1 MPLIGRTGKLTATTV
16 VSAPRGIIA
25 TVFDPKAPPPGRA
38 SDTRLL
44 GPAGVGNPANMKP
57 ARMAQITG
65 NPPLSFEFPFGLT
78 NFSHDGGS
86 VQYDEVGRPLQL
98 PLLRASSAAL
108 HTVSFDF
115 ILAGRSDGLAQ
126 PVDDPIAVLHTFVA
140 MDNSVIFV
148 NVHQIMTSTVRSWK
162 IESMS
167 VSVERVN
174 DQGQATLARVSMS
187 CKESSESLDR
197 FLSLPKFT
205 YKQIKEKPGGGT
217 EAEKNRA
224 RSLKTLTEFLNKLK
238 GQYQEPGAKA
248 KEEIQADLDAFL
260 KYNAF
265 AVQEYLRKIGT
276 GTRDGNARDFLL
288 ALQTHLY
295 SIATDRSA
303 VPGVTYKG

>member
-205 YKQIKEKPGGGT
+205 YKQIKERPGGGGEDT
-217 EAEKNRA
+217 KPDNLSIET
-224 RSLKTLTEFLNKLK
+224 LKRFINKLVGGDK
-238 GQYQEPGAKA
+238 GLSVDALAK
-248 KEEIQADLDAFL
+248 IQADLSALLKLNKFEVDRYIDQYSTGQRAGDA
-260 KYNAF
+260 KS
-265 AVQEYLRKIGT
+265 
-276 GTRDGNARDFLL
+276 FLL
-288 ALQTHLY
+288 DIQ
-295 SIATDRSA
+295 SA
-303 VPGVTYKG
+303 VKKAAPEKSVIPNLTYTG

>member
-16 VSAPRGIIA
+16 VTAPRGIIA

-38 SDTRLL
+38 SDPRLL
-44 GPAGVGNPANMKP
+44 GPAGVGNPANVKP

-205 YKQIKEKPGGGT
+205 YKQIKEKPGGGG
-217 EAEKNRA
+217 EDKNPENL
-224 RSLKTLTEFLNKLK
+224 SIETLKRFLSKLVGQGKGLTDAKKAQIQVDLSELVKLNKFEVDRYINRYGT
-238 GQYQEPGAKA
+238 GQRDTDAKTFLLD
-248 KEEIQADLDAFL
+248 IQA
-260 KYNAF
+260 
-265 AVQEYLRKIGT
+265 AVKAASPEKSVIPKLTYT
-276 GTRDGNARDFLL
+276 G
-288 ALQTHLY
+288 
-295 SIATDRSA
+295 
-303 VPGVTYKG
+303 